1 MKLERLLSILLL
13 LLKEERI
20 TADFLAERFEVTK
33 RTIYRDMESLMVAGI
48 PIVTYS
54 GKGGGYALLESYKLT
69 VFTFS
74 DEEKQ
79 LLLHS
84 LDYRKELLED
94 NNAEELQGK
103 IQQLSPEIQP
113 ASLRLSS
120 PSIYRPEVDQEI
132 KERMQSITTAI
143 NLEREVSFVYV
154 SYKGESTDR
163 TVRPTAIVLR
173 NGSWYMEA
181 FCYLRGEERVF
192 KLTRVRKLQM
202 IELQT
207 TIMTEASKERID
219 TKPNQSPINV
229 RLQFSKSKLGIVYD
243 YFSLSEIKEMT
254 EEHVIV
260 EFPYHFDYAIIPF
273 ILSFGDAVRILA
285 PSDLIETLH
294 LEINK
299 IANIYKS

>member
-84 LDYRKELLED
+84 LDHRKELLED
-94 NNAEELQGK
+94 NNTEELQQK
-103 IQQLSPEIQP
+103 IQQLSSEIRP

-120 PSIYRPEVDQEI
+120 PSIYRPEIDQEI
-132 KERMQSITTAI
+132 KERMQCISTAI
-143 NLEREVSFVYV
+143 NLGKDISFAYV
-154 SYKGESTDR
+154 SYKGESTNR

-173 NGSWYMEA
+173 NGSWYIEA
-181 FCYLRGEERVF
+181 YCYLRGEERVF
-192 KLTRVRKLQM
+192 KLTRVRNLQM
-202 IELQT
+202 VEAK
-207 TIMTEASKERID
+207 TIAQVEEPKTSLNLHTRC
-219 TKPNQSPINV
+219 SPIDV
-229 RLQFSKSKLGIVYD
+229 RLQFNKSKLGIVYD
-243 YFSLSEIKEMT
+243 YFSLSEIKDVT
-254 EEHVIV
+254 EEYAIV

-285 PSDLIETLH
+285 PSDLIEMLH
-294 LEINK
+294 VELNK

>member
-33 RTIYRDMESLMVAGI
+33 RTIYRDMESLLIAGI

-94 NNAEELQGK
+94 NYTEELQQK
-103 IQQLSPEIQP
+103 IQQLSSEVQP

-120 PSIYRPEVDQEI
+120 PSIYRPEVDKEI
-132 KERMQSITTAI
+132 KERMHCISTAI
-143 NLEREVSFVYV
+143 DSRREVSFAYV
-154 SYKGESTDR
+154 SYKGETTDR
-163 TVRPTAIVLR
+163 TVQPTAIVLR
-173 NGSWYMEA
+173 NGSWYVEA
-181 FCYLRGEERVF
+181 YCHLRGDERVF
-192 KLTRVRKLQM
+192 KLSRIRDLQ
-202 IELQT
+202 IADTQTSIGNDIAKKSVELT
-207 TIMTEASKERID
+207 VNRPPID
-219 TKPNQSPINV
+219 V
-229 RLQFSKSKLGIVYD
+229 RLQFTKNKLGIVYD
-243 YFSLSEIKEMT
+243 YFSLDEIKEMT

-260 EFPYHFDYAIIPF
+260 EFTYHFDYAIIPF
-273 ILSFGDAVRILA
+273 ILSFGDSVQILQ
-285 PSDLIETLH
+285 PNELVEMLH
-294 LEINK
+294 VELNK
-299 IANIYKS
+299 IKSIYKS